1 MDEVIIHIGNY
12 QLTLFE
18 LLNFLIASATSIIV
32 YRFIR
37 FKYSPKI
44 FKSSS
49 VSMRVIKRFNAIFFY
64 LLIASLILFAIVFL
78 KLNYVFSESPD
89 SSQILSVKTLS
100 VAFFIIQVARLGDW
114 IISNIF
120 IHNFFV
126 KRDQSPEETK
136 KLKKRDIESSALSLV
151 QYIVYAIAAIF
162 LLKTFHL
169 DFDLYPRT
177 INGEQVDFK
186 ISNFILVILTFL
198 IARLIVWISTQILLY
213 RFYKE
218 KDVNVGGQYAIN
230 QLLKY
235 IIYVIAFIISL
246 QYLGINMTLILGG
259 AAALLVGIGL
269 GLQQTFNDFF
279 SGLVLLF
286 ERSVAVGDI
295 MDVDGHVG
303 VVKRIGLRS
312 SLIETLDNITVVVPN
327 SHLVSQ
333 SVINWTHFDSKVR
346 FKLQIGVAYGTDANL
361 VKEILLKI
369 ADNNPYIL
377 DKPAPFVRF
386 SAFGESSLDF
396 ILFFFS
402 KNYLVIE
409 DIQSDLRFEINQAF
423 QEHNISIPFPHRHV
437 IVHKPEDQ

>member
-1 MDEVIIHIGNY
+1 MEQVIINIGNY

-18 LLNFLIASATSIIV
+18 LLNFLIASV
-32 YRFIR
+32 VCLFVFRLIR
-37 FKYSPKI
+37 FKYAPKI
-44 FKSSS
+44 FKQSDVSSN
-49 VSMRVIKRFNAIFFY
+49 VIKRFNAILFY
-64 LLIASLILFAIVFL
+64 LLVGSLILFAIIFL
-78 KLNYVFSESPD
+78 KLNYVFRQTAD
-89 SSQILSVKTLS
+89 ASQILSIKTLS
-100 VAFFIIQVARLGDW
+100 IAFFIIQLARLGDW

-120 IHNFFV
+120 IHNFFIN
-126 KRDQSPEETK
+126 RDQSVEEIK
-136 KLKKRDIESSALSLV
+136 KTKKRDVESSALSLV

-198 IARLIVWISTQILLY
+198 IARLVVWISTQILLY

-235 IIYVIAFIISL
+235 LIYVGAFVISL

-286 ERSVAVGDI
+286 ERTVAVGDI
-295 MDVDGHVG
+295 LEVDGHVG

-312 SLIETLDNITVVVPN
+312 SLVETLANITVVVPN

-333 SVINWTHFDSKVR
+333 SVTNWTHFDSKVR
-346 FKLQIGVAYGTDANL
+346 FNLPISVAYGSDAQL
-361 VKEILLKI
+361 VKEILLDV
-369 ADNNPYIL
+369 AEGNPYIL
-377 DKPAPFVRF
+377 DKPAPFIRF
-386 SAFGESSLDF
+386 NAFGESSLDF

-409 DIQSDLRFEINQAF
+409 DIQSDLRFEINKVF
-423 QEHNISIPFPHRHV
+423 LENNISIPFPHRHV
-437 IVHKPEDQ
+437 IVHKPED

>member
-1 MDEVIIHIGNY
+1 MEQVIINIGNY

-18 LLNFLIASATSIIV
+18 LLNFLIASV
-32 YRFIR
+32 VCLFLFRLIR
-37 FKYSPKI
+37 FKYAPKI
-44 FKSSS
+44 FKQTY
-49 VSMRVIKRFNAIFFY
+49 VSLSVIKRFNAILFY
-64 LLIASLILFAIVFL
+64 LLVGSLILFAIVFL
-78 KLNYVFSESPD
+78 KLNYVFRQTAD
-89 SSQILSVKTLS
+89 SSQILSIKTLS
-100 VAFFIIQVARLGDW
+100 IAFFIIQLARLGDW

-120 IHNFFV
+120 IHNFFI
-126 KRDQSPEETK
+126 KRDQSVEEIK
-136 KLKKRDIESSALSLV
+136 KTKKRDVESSALSLV

-198 IARLIVWISTQILLY
+198 IARLVVWILTQILLY

-235 IIYVIAFIISL
+235 LIYVGAFVISL

-286 ERSVAVGDI
+286 ERTVAVGDI
-295 MDVDGHVG
+295 LEVDGHVG
-303 VVKRIGLRS
+303 VVKQIGLRS
-312 SLIETLDNITVVVPN
+312 SLVETLANITVVVPN

-346 FKLQIGVAYGTDANL
+346 FNLPISVAYGSDAQL
-361 VKEILLKI
+361 VKEILLDVAKE
-369 ADNNPYIL
+369 NPYIL
-377 DKPAPFVRF
+377 DKPAPFIRF
-386 SAFGESSLDF
+386 NAFGESSLDF

-409 DIQSDLRFEINQAF
+409 DIQSDLRFEINKVF
-423 QEHNISIPFPHRHV
+423 LENNISIPFPHRHV
-437 IVHKPEDQ
+437 IVHKPEG

>member
-1 MDEVIIHIGNY
+1 MEQVIINIGNY

-18 LLNFLIASATSIIV
+18 LLNFLIATAV
-32 YRFIR
+32 CLFLFRAIR

-44 FKSSS
+44 FKQSE
-49 VSMRVIKRFNAIFFY
+49 VSYKVIKHFNTILFY
-64 LLIASLILFAIVFL
+64 LLISSFILFAITFL
-78 KLNYVFSESPD
+78 KLNYVFRESPD
-89 SSQILSVKTLS
+89 ANQILSLKTLS
-100 VAFFIIQVARLGDW
+100 IAFFIIQLARLVDW

-120 IHNFFV
+120 IHNFFI
-126 KRDQSPEETK
+126 KRDQSVEDVK
-136 KLKKRDIESSALSLV
+136 KEKKSDVESSALSMV

-162 LLKTFHL
+162 LLKNFHL

-198 IARLIVWISTQILLY
+198 IARLLVWIMTQILLY

-218 KDVNVGGQYAIN
+218 KDVNVGGQFAIN

-235 IIYVIAFIISL
+235 VIYVGAFVISL

-286 ERSVAVGDI
+286 ERTVAVGDI
-295 MDVDGHVG
+295 LEVDGHIG

-333 SVINWTHFDSKVR
+333 SVINWTHFESKVR
-346 FKLQIGVAYGTDANL
+346 FKLPISVAYGSDADL
-361 VKEILLKI
+361 VKQVLLDV
-369 ADNNPYIL
+369 AENNPYIL
-377 DKPAPFVRF
+377 DKPSPFIRF
-386 SAFGESSLDF
+386 NAFGESSLDF
-396 ILFFFS
+396 VLFFFS

-409 DIQSDLRFEINQAF
+409 DIQSDLRFEINKAF
-423 QEHNISIPFPHRHV
+423 LEKGISIPFPHRHV
-437 IVHKPEDQ
+437 IIHKPED

>member
-1 MDEVIIHIGNY
+1 MYINSEYFN
-12 QLTLFE
+12 
-18 LLNFLIASATSIIV
+18 LN
-32 YRFIR
+32 
-37 FKYSPKI
+37 K
-44 FKSSS
+44 
-49 VSMRVIKRFNAIFFY
+49 KRFNAILFY
-64 LLIASLILFAIVFL
+64 LLVGSLILFAIVFL
-78 KLNYVFSESPD
+78 KLNYVFRQTAD
-89 SSQILSVKTLS
+89 SSQILSIKTLS
-100 VAFFIIQVARLGDW
+100 IAFFIIQLARLGDW

-120 IHNFFV
+120 IHNFFI
-126 KRDQSPEETK
+126 KRDQSVEEIK
-136 KLKKRDIESSALSLV
+136 KTKKRDVESSALSLV

-198 IARLIVWISTQILLY
+198 IARLVVWILTQILLY

-235 IIYVIAFIISL
+235 LIYVGAFVISL

-286 ERSVAVGDI
+286 ERTVAVGDI
-295 MDVDGHVG
+295 LEVDGHVG
-303 VVKRIGLRS
+303 VVKQIGLRS
-312 SLIETLDNITVVVPN
+312 SLVETLANITVVVPN

-346 FKLQIGVAYGTDANL
+346 FNLPISVAYGSDAQL
-361 VKEILLKI
+361 VKEILLDVAKE
-369 ADNNPYIL
+369 NPYIL
-377 DKPAPFVRF
+377 DKPAPFIRF
-386 SAFGESSLDF
+386 NAFGESSLDF

-409 DIQSDLRFEINQAF
+409 DIQSDLRFEINKVF
-423 QEHNISIPFPHRHV
+423 LENNISIPFPHRHV
-437 IVHKPEDQ
+437 IVHKPEG